1 MILVDKDI
9 KNRQSEIFCDGC
21 YDESCV
27 NAVSYD
33 LHILGIVAQ
42 DELAD
47 SYVLHP
53 KEVIFV
59 KMEEKIHMPKDLM
72 GRIGEKNSRIRQG
85 LWVSGPHYFPGHET
99 YIYLRVQN
107 ITSDTIK
114 VKKGDKLLE
123 LDLEYLKAN
132 APSLCSPILCTEL
145 EDNQKV
151 RLLAS
156 GEIKAGAPLYAID
169 IYEA

>member
-53 KEVIFV
+53 KR
-59 KMEEKIHMPKDLM
+59 KSTCL
-72 GRIGEKNSRIRQG
+72 RI
-85 LWVSGPHYFPGHET
+85 
-99 YIYLRVQN
+99 
-107 ITSDTIK
+107 
-114 VKKGDKLLE
+114 
-123 LDLEYLKAN
+123 
-132 APSLCSPILCTEL
+132 
-145 EDNQKV
+145 
-151 RLLAS
+151 
-156 GEIKAGAPLYAID
+156 
-169 IYEA
+169 